1 MVAARPRAS
10 HYPRRVYAYETLS
23 ETNWYAP
30 GVTPAFQPNMF
41 VDISGF
47 LPQKLEAFGLYRSQV
62 QAFPNER
69 SVEALRSEEHT
80 SELQSLMR
88 ISYAVFCLKKK
99 KNTKPQYI

>member
-41 VDISGF
+41 VDIRGL
-47 LPQKLEAFGLYRSQV
+47 LPQKLEAFGLYLSQV
-62 QAFPNER
+62 QSFPNER
-69 SVEALRSEEHT
+69 SVAALLSLSMLRGATVHREAAEDRKRPLLNSSH
-80 SELQSLMR
+80 
-88 ISYAVFCLKKK
+88 
-99 KNTKPQYI
+99 

>member
-1 MVAARPRAS
+1 MVAARTRAS

-62 QAFPNER
+62 QTFPNE
-69 SVEALRSEEHT
+69 SPVETLGELAMLRGANANREDAETFVLPREHT
-80 SELQSLMR
+80 
-88 ISYAVFCLKKK
+88 
-99 KNTKPQYI
+99 